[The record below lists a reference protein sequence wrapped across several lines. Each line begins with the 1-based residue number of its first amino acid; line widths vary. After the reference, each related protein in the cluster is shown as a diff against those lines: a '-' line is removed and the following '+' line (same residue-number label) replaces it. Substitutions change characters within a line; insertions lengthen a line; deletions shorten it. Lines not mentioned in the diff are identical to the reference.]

1 MVNFKFGDNCFNLRT
16 SCVMLDHCKVLLQY
30 DDTGLTYVLPG
41 GRPELHEDSSAALK
55 REMIEELGIE
65 VKIERLLFVSEN
77 FFVDSG
83 INCHEISFI
92 YLANPVKSWDEMSFK
107 WPHHAKEGNLNIH
120 FDWFDTDKLENI
132 VLYPV
137 FLRKALNQE
146 LPNEIRHLLIRP

>member
-1 MVNFKFGDNCFNLRT
+1 
-16 SCVMLDHCKVLLQY
+16 MLDHCKVLLQY

-132 VLYPV
+132 ILYPV

-146 LPNEIRHLLIRP
+146 LPCEIKHLLIRP